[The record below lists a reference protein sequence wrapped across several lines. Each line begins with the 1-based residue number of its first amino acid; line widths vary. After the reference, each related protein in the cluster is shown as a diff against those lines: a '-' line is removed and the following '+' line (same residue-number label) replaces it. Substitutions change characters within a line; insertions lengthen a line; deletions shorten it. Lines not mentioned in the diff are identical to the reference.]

1 MPETA
6 TPSIDSVSSNDAAA
20 ADIAKSAVNTA
31 PEADIGDAEVS
42 DREQFAAEFK
52 AIAQPSTDDEINKS
66 PVMPWEK
73 DEKSST
79 KSAGKTKDDALKGGL
94 ASTSAEEREKFV
106 MAKRALARDGWSDER
121 LKKLDTADILELG
134 EKATKRQADT
144 DKAFADLRG
153 LKSGKAGKPAGSHL
167 PGDTT
172 GPNTTAGR
180 SGDEDDVA
188 DDSETAQAADTDDD
202 GLIGRLAEEYLID
215 PKDIK
220 DLRAAMKPKG
230 PTSNELT
237 EARTRAN
244 QAATRLLATQIDR
257 SVERLTERFP
267 ALKDTSRAPEVEA
280 KILALDPTG
289 ELRFSGDQDKVE
301 ALFADACSIVFGE
314 ELRQQTRQSLIAGN
328 KKTRNGQPESPGSP
342 TSRGAPMTAREKG
355 LAEVAAH
362 MRFAN
367 DPDGLRKALAS
378 IDAAG

>member
-6 TPSIDSVSSNDAAA
+6 TLSIDSVSSNEAAA

-31 PEADIGDAEVS
+31 PEADIGGSEVS

-52 AIAQPSTDDEINKS
+52 AIAQPSTDDEINKV
-66 PVMPWEK
+66 PAMPWEK
-73 DEKSST
+73 DEKSSP
-79 KSAGKTKDDALKGGL
+79 KAKKDGTPLKGGL
-94 ASTSAEEREKFV
+94 ASESAAEREKFV

-121 LKKLDTADILELG
+121 LKKLDTEEILEIG
-134 EKATKRQADT
+134 EKASKRQADT
-144 DKAFADLRG
+144 DKAFADLKS

-180 SGDEDDVA
+180 SGDEDDLA
-188 DDSETAQAADTDDD
+188 DDSEPAQADDTDDN
-202 GLIGRLAEEYLID
+202 GLIERLADEYLID
-215 PKDIK
+215 PKDIQA
-220 DLRAAMKPKG
+220 LRAALKPKG

-355 LAEVAAH
+355 MSEVAAH
-362 MRFAN
+362 MRFAS

-378 IDAAG
+378 IDATA